1 MSALALRDVVKHYP
15 SAGET
20 VRAVD
25 GVTLEIQPGEIVA
38 LYGPS
43 GSGKTTLLLLA
54 AGLMAPDSGSVQFGG
69 RDIGGMSARESA
81 HYRLHDI
88 GFVFQSFH
96 LMPGTSALDNA
107 LIKLPVSG
115 YTVREAREKATP
127 WLQRVGLGARLEHR
141 PEQLSMGERQRV
153 AIARALVGEPNLLLA
168 DEPTG
173 NLDSAR
179 TREIL
184 GAAARGLSRTLDPR
198 AARHP
203 RPRGRLVRGPHPHAP
218 RRAPARGTGLRAGRA
233 LLVTPANP
241 KIFGVRLTMLLF
253 LYRRRLRAHPMQEL
267 LAGTGIAVGVALV
280 FGVLLANSSLTSSA
294 DQLVHGLDGSAR
306 LTLLARS
313 GAGFPEQLTEKVQAP
328 ARRADRQSPAAP
340 KRHRSQG
347 HVAVRRSS

>member
-1 MSALALRDVVKHYP
+1 MSALALRDVIKHYA
-15 SAGET
+15 SGGET

-25 GVTLEIQPGEIVA
+25 GVTLEVQPDELVA

-54 AGLMAPDSGSVQFGG
+54 AGLMAPDRGSVQFAG

-81 HYRLHDI
+81 SYRLRDV

-115 YTVREAREKATP
+115 YTVREAREKTVP
-127 WLQRVGLGARLEHR
+127 WLQRVGLGARLHHR

-153 AIARALVGEPNLLLA
+153 AIARALVGEPRLLLA

-184 GAAARGLSRTLDPR
+184 ALLRDVCHE
-198 AARHP
+198 RHVP
-203 RPRGRLVRGPHPHAP
+203 G
-218 RRAPARGTGLRAGRA
+218 
-233 LLVTPANP
+233 LLVTHDAEAVQFVDRT
-241 KIFGVRLTMLLF
+241 ITLRDG
-253 LYRRRLRAHPMQEL
+253 RLREGVDGEL
-267 LAGTGIAVGVALV
+267 LAL
-280 FGVLLANSSLTSSA
+280 SS
-294 DQLVHGLDGSAR
+294 
-306 LTLLARS
+306 
-313 GAGFPEQLTEKVQAP
+313 
-328 ARRADRQSPAAP
+328 
-340 KRHRSQG
+340 
-347 HVAVRRSS
+347 